1 MEPQRSEQPYRQQKE
16 LKREKILRPIV
27 PPPDMRP
34 QPRETEETSA
44 AQWVC
49 MVMGVAFILIGL
61 AGFVIPNLFGMH
73 LGWGHNI
80 IHLVSGAASLWFGIT
95 RSFLTAERFS
105 YGFGGFYAALG
116 IIGFI
121 AGTNTNMIPPMMDHD
136 SFWWPIIPG
145 SLEFGTADHI
155 IHLLIGGAFIL
166 GAYMTARRMRKV
178 VPKGTMYH

>member
-1 MEPQRSEQPYRQQKE
+1 MEQQRPEQPYRQTE
-16 LKREKILRPIV
+16 PKRNKLLRPVI
-27 PPPDMRP
+27 PPPDIKPMR
-34 QPRETEETSA
+34 RESEETSA

-80 IHLVSGAASLWFGIT
+80 IHLVSGVASLWFGIS
-95 RSFLTAERFS
+95 RSFVTAERFS
-105 YGFGGFYAALG
+105 YAFGGFYAVLG
-116 IIGFI
+116 LLGFI
-121 AGTNTNMIPPMMDHD
+121 LGSNTNMIPPMMDHD
-136 SFWWPIIPG
+136 SFWLPIIPG

-166 GAYMTARRMRKV
+166 GAYMTARRMRV
-178 VPKGTMYH
+178 VAPKGTTYH